1 MTGKTRGIQV
11 KKTGLF
17 ITFEGIEGCGK
28 TTQMNLLA
36 DHLKK
41 VGVSVLKTR
50 EPGGTKIGEE
60 IREMLLNPDNKK
72 MAKETEMLLY
82 GASRAQHIKELIEPA
97 LKSGKIVL
105 CDRYA
110 DSTLAYQGF
119 GRNMGISLIR
129 KTCPLSL
136 GSIQPELTILLDLD
150 VKAGLSRIK
159 NRKGGNDR
167 IEKEKIAF
175 HNKVRKGYLKL
186 AKASRGRIRV
196 VRADRKIEEIQKEIR
211 DILIKKLYSKK

>member
-1 MTGKTRGIQV
+1 M
-11 KKTGLF
+11 KKGLF

-28 TTQMNLLA
+28 TTQMDLLA
-36 DHLKK
+36 NYLKK
-41 VGVSVLKTR
+41 EGVSVLKTR

-119 GRNMGISLIR
+119 GRSIGIALI
-129 KTCPLSL
+129 KKACPLSL
-136 GSIQPELTILLDLD
+136 GSIQPDLTILLDLD
-150 VKAGLSRIK
+150 VKTGLSRIK

-175 HNKVRKGYLKL
+175 HNRVRKGYLKL
-186 AKASRGRIRV
+186 AKASRGRIKIV
-196 VRADRKIEEIQKEIR
+196 KADKEIDEIHKEIK
-211 DILIKKLYSKK
+211 DITIRKLYSKK

>member
-1 MTGKTRGIQV
+1 M
-11 KKTGLF
+11 KKGLF

-211 DILIKKLYSKK
+211 DILIRKLYSKK

>member
-1 MTGKTRGIQV
+1 M
-11 KKTGLF
+11 KKGLF

-28 TTQMNLLA
+28 TTQMNLLS
-36 DHLKK
+36 DYLRKE
-41 VGVSVLKTR
+41 GYPLLKTR
-50 EPGGTKIGEE
+50 EPGGTKIGED

-72 MAKETEMLLY
+72 MAKETEILLY

-119 GRNMGISLIR
+119 GRKIGITAL
-129 KTCPLSL
+129 KKMCPLSL
-136 GSIQPELTILLDLD
+136 GTIQPDLTILLDLD
-150 VKAGLSRIK
+150 VKTGLSRIK

-186 AKASRGRIRV
+186 AKASRGRIKII
-196 VRADRKIEEIQKEIR
+196 RADRKIEEIQKEIR

>member
-1 MTGKTRGIQV
+1 M
-11 KKTGLF
+11 KKGLF

-41 VGVSVLKTR
+41 EGVSVLKTR

-60 IREMLLNPDNKK
+60 IRELLLNPDNKK

>member
-1 MTGKTRGIQV
+1 M
-11 KKTGLF
+11 KKGLF

>member
-1 MTGKTRGIQV
+1 M
-11 KKTGLF
+11 KKGLF

-41 VGVSVLKTR
+41 EGVSVLKTR

-60 IREMLLNPDNKK
+60 IRELLLNPDNKK

-119 GRNMGISLIR
+119 GRSIGIALI
-129 KTCPLSL
+129 KKACPLSL
-136 GSIQPELTILLDLD
+136 GSIQPDLTILLDLD
-150 VKAGLSRIK
+150 VKAGLKRIK
-159 NRKGGNDR
+159 NRAHGNDR

-175 HNKVRKGYLKL
+175 HNRVRKGYLKL
-186 AKASRGRIRV
+186 AKASRGRIKIV
-196 VRADRKIEEIQKEIR
+196 KADKEIVAIQKEIR
-211 DILIKKLYSKK
+211 DIIKRKLYSKK

>member
-1 MTGKTRGIQV
+1 M

-28 TTQMNLLA
+28 TTQMNLLS
-36 DHLKK
+36 DYLKNE
-41 VGVSVLKTR
+41 GFPVLKTR
-50 EPGGTKIGEE
+50 EPGGTKIGEK
-60 IREMLLNPDNKK
+60 IRDILLNPDNKK
-72 MAKETEMLLY
+72 MANETEILLY
-82 GASRAQHIKELIEPA
+82 GASRTQHIEEIIKPA

-119 GRNMGISLIR
+119 GRNMGISFIKR
-129 KTCPLSL
+129 AYRLSL
-136 GSIQPELTILLDLD
+136 GTIQPDLTILLDLD
-150 VKAGLSRIK
+150 VKAGLDRIK

-175 HNKVRKGYLKL
+175 HNRVRKGYLKL
-186 AKASRGRIRV
+186 AKASRGRIKV
-196 VRADRKIEEIQKEIR
+196 VRADKRIDEIQKEIK
-211 DILIKKLYSKK
+211 DIVIRKLYSKK

>member
-1 MTGKTRGIQV
+1 M
-11 KKTGLF
+11 KKGLF

-41 VGVSVLKTR
+41 EGVSVLKTR

-60 IREMLLNPDNKK
+60 IRELLLNPDNKK

-186 AKASRGRIRV
+186 AKATRGRIKIV
-196 VRADRKIEEIQKEIR
+196 KADKEIVAIQKEIR
-211 DILIKKLYSKK
+211 DIIKRKLYSKK